1 MPKKILY
8 YCLCLI
14 LAGMAAA
21 TMALAQPGG
30 GVGGGFQERFR
41 EIKRTQMGPALGVN
55 QQTVD
60 QLLQIEQRYR
70 PQRHQMIL
78 EAKTEFQRLEQA
90 LNQPNPSNQEIKAIL
105 DNIKR
110 KEQEIN
116 ALKQR
121 QDVDEMAILTPVQ
134 YGKYIL
140 YQKKLMREARSVKGG
155 DQGETAPIIPQG
167 PREIPVSR
175 PAR

>member
-1 MPKKILY
+1 MPKKILC

-21 TMALAQPGG
+21 TIALAQPGG

-134 YGKYIL
+134 YGKYIM

-155 DQGETAPIIPQG
+155 DQGETAPITPQG

>member
-1 MPKKILY
+1 MPKKILC

-21 TMALAQPGG
+21 TIALAQPGG

-55 QQTVD
+55 QQIVD

-78 EAKTEFQRLEQA
+78 EAKAEFQRLEQA

-134 YGKYIL
+134 YGKYIM
-140 YQKKLMREARSVKGG
+140 YQKKLMREARSVKGEG
-155 DQGETAPIIPQG
+155 QGETAPIIPQG